1 MTSPPIDHAD
11 ITGLVLAGG
20 RATRMGGRDKGLLEL
35 AGEPLAA
42 RALRRLRPQV
52 GALLLNANRNLD
64 AYATLGVPLCA
75 DPPAHAFAG
84 PLAGIEA
91 GLDAC
96 RTAWLLAAPCDC
108 PLLPADLAA
117 RLADAVG
124 AAPAAIA
131 RAGGRRQPVFCLLR
145 REQLAALREF
155 LDRGGTKVDAFT
167 ASIGAVEVDFDD
179 AAAFLNV
186 NDADELDR
194 VARQLENPP

>member
-1 MTSPPIDHAD
+1 MMSPPIRSAD

-35 AGEPLAA
+35 LGEPLAA

-52 GALLLNANRNLD
+52 GTLLLNANRHLD
-64 AYATLGVPLCA
+64 AYAALGVPLCP
-75 DPPAHAFAG
+75 DRPGHAFAG
-84 PLAGIEA
+84 PLAGLEA

-96 RTAWLLAAPCDC
+96 RTPWLLAVPCDG
-108 PLLPADLAA
+108 PLLPDDLAA
-117 RLADAVG
+117 RLAGAVG

-145 REQLAALREF
+145 RTQLDALRDF
-155 LDRGGTKVDAFT
+155 LDRGGAKVDAFT
-167 ASIGAVEVDFDD
+167 SAIGAVEVDFDN
-179 AAAFLNV
+179 AGAFVNV

-194 VARQLENPP
+194 IARQLEKQP

>member
-1 MTSPPIDHAD
+1 MLNPVIRPRD

-64 AYATLGVPLCA
+64 VYAAWGVALCPDA
-75 DPPAHAFAG
+75 RPQAFAG

-91 GLDAC
+91 GLGAC
-96 RTAWLLAAPCDC
+96 RTPWLLAVPCDC
-108 PLLPADLAA
+108 PRLPTDLAA
-117 RLADAVG
+117 RLAAAVG
-124 AAPAAIA
+124 SAPAAIA

-145 REQLAALREF
+145 RTLRDALGEF
-155 LDRGGTKVDAFT
+155 LARGGAKVDAFT
-167 ASIGAVEVDFDD
+167 AAIGAVEVEFDD
-179 AAAFLNV
+179 ADAFANV
-186 NDADELDR
+186 NDADELER
-194 VARQLENPP
+194 IARQLENEP